1 VPAAGQ
7 PGPGR
12 SCRRARPRRLR
23 RAAGRGRGSTRAGPG
38 VAPPASRVGGG
49 RRTGRG
55 WRRTALGR
63 IVEVRAA
70 AAGSW
75 TRTGEGRTDRLRAA
89 GCLTP

>member
-38 VAPPASRVGGG
+38 VATPARRDGDGPGG

-70 AAGSW
+70 AAAGSW
-75 TRTGEGRTDRLRAA
+75 TRTGKGRTDRLRAA
-89 GCLTP
+89 